1 MCSQKDRE
9 GLDMETHKYTAWLDL
24 LVLYAA
30 VAILLA
36 TVFFVWVR

>member
-1 MCSQKDRE
+1 MQ
-9 GLDMETHKYTAWLDL
+9 THKYTAWLDM

-36 TVFFVWVR
+36 TVFFVWVK